1 MSVKYYCDACG
12 MEIESRIYEFSYLCH
27 IESENNLHDYI
38 DIKSNELVSGRVCK
52 KDLCLSCYN
61 KIHYKAYE
69 IYKNIEKK
77 NI

>member
-1 MSVKYYCDACG
+1 MN
-12 MEIESRIYEFSYLCH
+12 LC
-27 IESENNLHDYI
+27 
-38 DIKSNELVSGRVCK
+38 LVEYVK